1 MTNWIADAE
10 RSREIDRR
18 STAEFGIGQ
27 RELMESAGGAVFD
40 ALAEILPEGGRILVV
55 CGKGNNG
62 GDGFVAARLAHE
74 HGYGV
79 ECLVA
84 AKPGEL
90 RGEADEQR
98 VLATRAGIAC
108 VFHGDPHWARL
119 LGALGEFDLVVDAL
133 LGIGAKGE
141 VQGPIREVIE
151 AINASETPAVAVDVP
166 SGIECDTG
174 AELGDAV
181 WALRT
186 VTFGLAKPF
195 LFQSVGLE
203 KSGYWSV
210 APILFPPPLLAEP
223 TDARL
228 LDATWVGERL
238 PERLKGSHKGHNG
251 SVLVVAGC
259 ARMPGAAVLAARSA
273 LRSGAGY
280 VGVAS
285 IPSVCEAVAT
295 HVPEAVLVPLP
306 ERDGAVSEAA
316 AAVLA
321 EDQERWNAMVV
332 GPGLS
337 LGGEVVGFLHALLPQ
352 WHPPSCVDGDAL
364 TAIAQGCPLPPAPSV
379 LTPHPGEMARLL
391 GSDVPT
397 VQANRFGAARD
408 AAGRYGHTV
417 VLKGAHSLIAS
428 SDRPLLVNRTGNSG
442 MAAAGMGDVLAG
454 VVGTLLAQELSPED
468 AAACAAYW
476 HGLAG
481 DLCAGET
488 APIGFLAREVADAL
502 PKVRAKIVAACDTD

>member
-1 MTNWIADAE
+1 MSVWIADAE

-18 STAEFGIGQ
+18 STAEFGVGQ

-40 ALAEILPEGGRILVV
+40 ALAEILPDGGRLLVA

-62 GDGFVAARLAHE
+62 GDGFVAARLALD
-74 HGYGV
+74 HGYEV

-98 VLATRAGIAC
+98 VLAQRAGIPC
-108 VFHGDPHWARL
+108 VFHGDPHWTQRL
-119 LGALGEFDLVVDAL
+119 RSLGEFDLVVDAL
-133 LGIGAKGE
+133 LGIGATGE
-141 VQGPIREVIE
+141 VHGPVLEVIE
-151 AINASETPAVAVDVP
+151 AINESETPAIAVDVP

-203 KSGYWSV
+203 KCGYWSV
-210 APILFPPPLLAEP
+210 AEVLFPPQLLAEP

-251 SVLVVAGC
+251 AVLVVAGST
-259 ARMPGAAVLAARSA
+259 RMPGAAVLAARAA

-285 IPSVCEAVAT
+285 IPAVCDAIAA

-306 ERDGAVSEAA
+306 ESGGAIAEAA
-316 AAVLA
+316 AAALLT
-321 EDQERWNAMVV
+321 EERWDSLVI

-337 LGGEVVGFLHALLPQ
+337 QDGQVASFLQALLPN
-352 WHPPSCVDGDAL
+352 WRTPLCVDGDAL
-364 TAIAQGCPLPPAPSV
+364 NAIALGCPLPTSPFV

-391 GSDVPT
+391 GSDIAT
-397 VQANRFGAARD
+397 VQADRFGAARS
-408 AAGRYGHTV
+408 AAQRLGGTV
-417 VLKGAHSLIAS
+417 VLKGAHSVIS
-428 SDRPLLVNRTGNSG
+428 TSGRPLLVNRTGNSG
-442 MAAAGMGDVLAG
+442 MAAAGMGDVLSG

-468 AAACAAYW
+468 AAACASYW

-481 DLCAGET
+481 DLCAAET
-488 APIGFLAREVADAL
+488 GPIGFLAGEAADAL